1 MKRLALASAIAVI
14 FASSATS
21 LNAQQT
27 VWTGSWATAPVAAP
41 APISDANPD
50 GNTYR
55 DIVHLSL
62 GGNAIR
68 LRISNEF
75 GTTSL
80 TLASVHVALSSGGAT
95 TQAGTDHPVTFGG
108 TESVTIPTGALIVSD
123 PIPMPVKPFADLAVS
138 LFVPTQPGTL
148 TYHVLGM
155 STNYIAIG
163 NATSSQNLD
172 GATKISSWY
181 LLKGVEVDA
190 GSNAASI
197 VTLGASITDGYHST
211 PDKNARWPD
220 VLAARLQSNK
230 ATSNIGLL
238 NEGISGARL
247 LHDITGPSVLSR
259 LDRDVLAQPGA
270 KYLIIA
276 IGTNDIGRTYFPVR
290 PNEAVT
296 TEQLIWGYQQI
307 ISRAH
312 ARGIKVFASTLN
324 PFGGA
329 AYYNAAGEKMRQA
342 VNAFARTDKGF
353 DGVIDFDRV
362 TRDPA
367 HPEALLP
374 AYDSGDHLHPNDA
387 GYKAMGEAIDLKLF
401 TQ

>member
-1 MKRLALASAIAVI
+1 MKKLALASAIAVI

-148 TYHVLGM
+148 TYHLLGM

-163 NATSSQNLD
+163 NATSSHEPLWRYENL
-172 GATKISSWY
+172 
-181 LLKGVEVDA
+181 LLVSA
-190 GSNAASI
+190 
-197 VTLGASITDGYHST
+197 
-211 PDKNARWPD
+211 
-220 VLAARLQSNK
+220 
-230 ATSNIGLL
+230 
-238 NEGISGARL
+238 EGR
-247 LHDITGPSVLSR
+247 
-259 LDRDVLAQPGA
+259 
-270 KYLIIA
+270 
-276 IGTNDIGRTYFPVR
+276 
-290 PNEAVT
+290 
-296 TEQLIWGYQQI
+296 
-307 ISRAH
+307 
-312 ARGIKVFASTLN
+312 
-324 PFGGA
+324 
-329 AYYNAAGEKMRQA
+329 
-342 VNAFARTDKGF
+342 
-353 DGVIDFDRV
+353 
-362 TRDPA
+362 
-367 HPEALLP
+367 
-374 AYDSGDHLHPNDA
+374 
-387 GYKAMGEAIDLKLF
+387 
-401 TQ
+401 